1 MSSPWTSVT
10 ATHLSRKAAL
20 YIRQSTLHQV
30 QVHIGSTAVQMNQ
43 MEFIERLGWPKDR
56 VWILDGDMGITGTS
70 AEARDD
76 WQLLHQAIA
85 RSEVGLVAF
94 SATSRASRTHRDFA
108 VLVGL
113 CQLYDVLVLVDG
125 SLVDP
130 KIPSQRLLLGIRS
143 VFDEYENDER
153 IQRLRGVEE
162 SACQE
167 GLRDVAP
174 ARRLRESRQANSAV
188 GEGSGPCR
196 ATDHHRGLHTLRAP
210 ALPAPRRRAPA

>member
-43 MEFIERLGWPKDR
+43 MEFIERLGWQKDR
-56 VWILDGDMGITGTS
+56 VWVLDGDTGIPGTT

-94 SATSRASRTHRDFA
+94 SATSRASRTHR
-108 VLVGL
+108 L
-113 CQLYDVLVLVDG
+113 
-125 SLVDP
+125 
-130 KIPSQRLLLGIRS
+130 
-143 VFDEYENDER
+143 
-153 IQRLRGVEE
+153 VEE
-162 SACQE
+162 LPVVSRFGGRA
-167 GLRDVAP
+167 RDAHVSIQDPHA
-174 ARRLRESRQANSAV
+174 
-188 GEGSGPCR
+188 G
-196 ATDHHRGLHTLRAP
+196 
-210 ALPAPRRRAPA
+210 